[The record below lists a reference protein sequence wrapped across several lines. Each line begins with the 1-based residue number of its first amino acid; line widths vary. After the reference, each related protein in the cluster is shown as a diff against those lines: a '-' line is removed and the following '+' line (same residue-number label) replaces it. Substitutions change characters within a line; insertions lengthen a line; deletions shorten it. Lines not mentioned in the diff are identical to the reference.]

1 MADANLKK
9 YLVMKNEVRNI
20 FEDLEVYK
28 QFCVDY
34 GYVYDERHLYNE
46 RTPYGE
52 FVRYQNGKT
61 PWDHW
66 RSPRRERT
74 DFRPRDANSNWKVRE
89 NRQ

>member
-1 MADANLKK
+1 MADKSLQK
-9 YLVMKNEVRNI
+9 YLVMKPEVRNI

-28 QFCVDY
+28 QFCIDY

-46 RTPYGE
+46 RSPYGE
-52 FVRYQNGKT
+52 FVRYTKGKE

-66 RSPRRERT
+66 RSPRRERN